1 MKWLND
7 EAIVNFDIHMA
18 HNLSNYRYILK
29 VDLEYPEKLHL
40 HISYPLPPEKKC
52 LLLMVRPMI
61 LQNHT
66 KWTWNNRGKTEKLI
80 PNL

>member
-40 HISYPLPPEKKC
+40 HISYPLPPEKK
-52 LLLMVRPMI
+52 MFI
-61 LQNHT
+61 TDGTTNDIT
-66 KWTWNNRGKTEKLI
+66 KSYKMDLE
-80 PNL
+80 